1 MVTSTYNSYK
11 ISPHMSKVLL
21 EECDERRQ
29 KYVNALT
36 NELFTLA
43 DQDPDFLLNPIP
55 EKYNQ
60 KDLPAAVLLNYF
72 LVQMQPLSPTDDQ
85 FIN

>member
-1 MVTSTYNSYK
+1 MVTSTYNLYK
-11 ISPHMSKVLL
+11 ISPHMSKALL
-21 EECDERRQ
+21 AECDERRQ
-29 KYVNALT
+29 KYVNDLT
-36 NELFTLA
+36 NELLSLA
-43 DQDPDFLLNPIP
+43 DKDPDFLLKPIP

-85 FIN
+85 FVN